1 MNRRVIVAG
10 VIALGVMILTAILF
24 LPNLLNG
31 KPDLSLTPPS
41 SPSPAPPKSVQIKV
55 QVRDAETQTAIA
67 GARVSAGETQAL
79 TDQNGV
85 CTLDVE
91 NGTTHAL
98 SIRAARYQDR
108 QQQADVYLAQPGALT
123 VTVALAPNSAIG
135 KVVGH
140 NERPLV
146 DAVLTLNGQAV
157 LLDASGGFVLRRV
170 AQGDAITVTHP
181 GYASYETTF
190 VQDPLHISLTPL
202 TATVRVFDRMTG
214 QAVEA
219 AQVCMDKACVSTD
232 VQGEATLHEVT
243 PDVALSV
250 QRSGYQAQTVEY
262 DGGGALQV
270 ELAPSILTG
279 VIRNVETGQPLTNT
293 VLLVNGEIVPI
304 DAGGRYTLPDVTQVY
319 TLFVKTPGFSRVT
332 IPFGPETTTSRY
344 DSLDPCLEPGDLP
357 CADINLTPFA
367 VHGIYI
373 NFNLLMWGRD
383 QIIALID
390 MVDRSPILNA
400 VVIDVKSDRGY
411 VALDSDHLPE
421 NVRSTPQLS
430 LQEFIQLC
438 KERHIYTVARM
449 VIFKDNELIKA
460 RPELAVRH
468 PNGEIFYDREGMAW
482 GDPTRQEVWD
492 YNIMVSKEMIAL
504 GFDEIQYDYLRY
516 PSDSTSLAVVRALVY
531 SIPYSLESRVAAVA
545 GFVQAAQ
552 TAIDETPAFL
562 SADIFG
568 YGLVVAPEFD
578 MRIGQRLMDIGPV
591 ADYICPMIYPST
603 FEAGN
608 LGLASPSDEPYKVI
622 DISLSYGL
630 ERVPAAVFRPWLQ
643 HYWYDRFEIAEQ
655 RRAAEAINDGGWCY
669 WNAGAKYDELFFVPP
684 AGLRP

>member
-1 MNRRVIVAG
+1 MNRRLIVVGIVALSA
-10 VIALGVMILTAILF
+10 IALGAIL
-24 LPNLLNG
+24 LVPNLLND
-31 KPDLSLTPPS
+31 KASQASTPRP
-41 SPSPAPPKSVQIKV
+41 SPSPTPPQAVRIEI
-55 QVRDAETQTAIA
+55 QVRDAETRAPVA
-67 GARVSAGETQAL
+67 GAQVRTDEVQAI
-79 TDQNGV
+79 TDQDGV
-85 CTLDVE
+85 CAFDVANE
-91 NGTTHAL
+91 MTHTL
-98 SIRAARYQDR
+98 SIQAVRYLDRELQVEVRLARPET
-108 QQQADVYLAQPGALT
+108 LA
-123 VTVALAPNSAIG
+123 VDVALAPNSAIG

-140 NERPLV
+140 NDRPLV
-146 DAVLTLNGQAV
+146 DAILTLNGQIV
-157 LLDASGGFVLRRV
+157 PLDATGGFVLRRV
-170 AQGDAITVTHP
+170 AQGDAIAVTHP
-181 GYASYETTF
+181 GYARYETTLA
-190 VQDPLHISLTPL
+190 QTPLHIPLTPL
-202 TATVRVFDRMTG
+202 TATISVFDAMTG
-214 QAVEA
+214 QTVEA
-219 AQVCMDKACVSTD
+219 AQVCVDKACVSTD
-232 VQGEATLHEVT
+232 AKGEVVIHEVI
-243 PDVALSV
+243 PDIALSV
-250 QRSGYQAQTVEY
+250 QRSGYQAATPGY
-262 DGGGALQV
+262 DGQASLRV
-270 ELAPSILTG
+270 ELAPRVLTG

-293 VLLVNGEIVPI
+293 VLLVNGEIAPI
-304 DAGGRYTLPDVTQVY
+304 DANGRYTLPDVTQVY
-319 TLFVKTPGFSRVT
+319 TLFVKTPGFTRVT
-332 IPFGPETTTSRY
+332 IPFGPETKTSRY

-373 NFNLLMWGRD
+373 NFNLLMWGRN
-383 QIIALID
+383 QIITLID

-400 VVIDVKSDRGY
+400 IVIDVKSDRGY

-421 NVRSTPQLS
+421 NVRSTPQLP
-430 LQEFIQLC
+430 LQEFIRLC

-449 VIFKDNELIKA
+449 VIFKDNELINA

-492 YNIMVSKEMIAL
+492 YNILVSKEMIRL

-531 SIPYSLESRVAAVA
+531 SIPYSLESRIAAVA

-552 TAIDETPAFL
+552 ATIDETPAFL

-578 MRIGQRLMDIGPV
+578 MRIGQRLIDIGPV

-603 FEAGN
+603 FESGN

-630 ERVPAAVFRPWLQ
+630 ARVPTAVFRPWLQ

-684 AGLRP
+684 EGLRP